1 MSWQDVLGHERQFQ
15 WFHQQYS
22 NGRMGSSFL
31 FVGPSGIGKRTFAVK
46 LAQALLCEDDPDGS
60 LVPCETCSACQQVK
74 SYSHPDL
81 LTLRRRDDKAVI
93 QVSQL
98 VGTKERRM
106 REGLC
111 YDISLKPYYGGKRIA
126 IIDDADYFNEE
137 SANALLKTLE
147 EPPPHSIIIL
157 IGTSKQRQLPTIRSR
172 CQIIRFAPLQDDLL
186 AQLVLQR
193 GLVEDQ
199 QQARQLAALG
209 NGSIEKTRALIDSG
223 MAEFREEFFP
233 RLANAGTILP
243 ELVSLVNGF
252 VDQAVSDLPS
262 DQKAMGR
269 RDCLRQI
276 IQVATDFYRQL
287 MRELAGAKLHH
298 GGLLAEPVEIAIR
311 NWPGNVETALACIN
325 ACLEAEERVSQN
337 ANLKTLVEYWLDQL
351 QTFSQTR
358 DPLTLPVL

>member
-1 MSWQDVLGHERQFQ
+1 MSWQDVLGHDRQFQ
-15 WFHQQYS
+15 WFRQQYS
-22 NGRMGSSFL
+22 SGRLGSSFL
-31 FVGPSGIGKRTFAVK
+31 FVGPSGIGKRTFALK
-46 LAQALLCEDDPDGS
+46 LAQALLCGENPDGS

-74 SYSHPDL
+74 SSAHPDL
-81 LTLRRRDDKAVI
+81 LTLRKKDDKAVI

-98 VGTKERRM
+98 VGEKERRM

-157 IGTSKQRQLPTIRSR
+157 IGTNKQRQLPTIRSR
-172 CQIIRFAPLQDDLL
+172 CQIIRFAPLRDDFL
-186 AQLVLQR
+186 AQLVLNQ
-193 GLVEDQ
+193 GLMEDE
-199 QQARQLAALG
+199 QQARQLASLG
-209 NGSIEKTRALIDSG
+209 NGSIEKIRALIGSG
-223 MAEFREEFFP
+223 MTEFREEFFP

-243 ELVSLVNGF
+243 ELVSLVNTF
-252 VDQAVSDLPS
+252 VDQAVADLPV
-262 DQKAMGR
+262 DQKPKGR

-276 IQVATDFYRQL
+276 IQMTTDFYRQL
-287 MRELAGAKLHH
+287 MRELAGAKLHD
-298 GGLLAEPVEIAIR
+298 GDLLAGPVEMAIR

-325 ACLEAEERVSQN
+325 SCLEADVRVSQN

-358 DPLTLPVL
+358 DPLMLPTL

>member
-1 MSWQDVLGHERQFQ
+1 MSWQDVLGHDRQFQ

-22 NGRMGSSFL
+22 SGRLGSSFL
-31 FVGPSGIGKRTFAVK
+31 FVGPSGIGKRTFALK
-46 LAQALLCEDDPDGS
+46 LAQALLCDEDPDGS

-74 SYSHPDL
+74 SSSHPDL
-81 LTLRRRDDKAVI
+81 LTLRKKDDKSVI

-98 VGTKERRM
+98 VGEKERRM

-147 EPPPHSIIIL
+147 EPPPYSIIIL

-172 CQIIRFAPLQDDLL
+172 CQIIRFAPLQDDSL
-186 AQLVLQR
+186 AQLVLSQ
-193 GLVEDQ
+193 GLIQDE

-209 NGSIEKTRALIDSG
+209 NGSIENIRALIGSG
-223 MAEFREEFFP
+223 MTEFRDEFFP
-233 RLANAGTILP
+233 RLANVATMLP
-243 ELVSLVNGF
+243 ELVSLVNAF
-252 VDQAVSDLPS
+252 VDQAVVDIPK
-262 DQKAMGR
+262 DQKAKGR

-276 IQVATDFYRQL
+276 IQVTTDFYRQL
-287 MRELAGAKLHH
+287 MRELAGASLPH
-298 GGLLAEPVEIAIR
+298 GDLFAGPVEMAIR

-325 ACLEAEERVSQN
+325 SCLEADVRVSQN

-358 DPLTLPVL
+358 DPLTLPIL